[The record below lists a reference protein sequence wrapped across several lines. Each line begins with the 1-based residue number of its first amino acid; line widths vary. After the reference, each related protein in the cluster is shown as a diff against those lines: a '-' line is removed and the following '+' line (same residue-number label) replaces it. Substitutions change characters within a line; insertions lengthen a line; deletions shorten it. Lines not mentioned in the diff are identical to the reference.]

1 MKGQG
6 VPFHGAEAAD
16 NKCFHR
22 QEPQVLYIHTS
33 QDYRSL
39 DARKIPWQRLQL
51 CDGQLT
57 ELCGLRLEEGR
68 AMNRR
73 ASQEAPFP
81 ESTELTT
88 W

>member
-1 MKGQG
+1 MKAKVFLFMEQKLLTTN
-6 VPFHGAEAAD
+6 ASQARA
-16 NKCFHR
+16 
-22 QEPQVLYIHTS
+22 QVLYIHTS

-39 DARKIPWQRLQL
+39 GARKIPWQRLQL

-68 AMNRR
+68 TMNRR
-73 ASQEAPFP
+73 APQEAPFP
-81 ESTELTT
+81 ESTELPT